1 MSDAHARLSDPISSE
16 LTVASLGKDTSY
28 KALVVWAARYAE
40 RLEEHNGRP
49 PHWNDT
55 QLWEIIE
62 RHTSRRHQ
70 RNVISRTR
78 GLLERDGWFENVG
91 LFEYEGR
98 PLVHFILT
106 PQARR
111 AP

>member
-1 MSDAHARLSDPISSE
+1 VSEAHARLSDPISSE

-28 KALVVWAARYAE
+28 KALVVAAARYIETA
-40 RLEEHNGRP
+40 RDVTGHLRP
-49 PHWNDT
+49 WNDT
-55 QLWEIIE
+55 QLWITIE
-62 RHTSRRHQ
+62 AMTRRRHQ

-91 LFEYEGR
+91 LYDFDGR

-106 PQARR
+106 PQAKE
-111 AP
+111 AS